1 MTSAATNLTTIVA
14 DSVSVWSPAARDTR
28 DLHEIFVGTSA
39 VVEPTSVPIPN
50 ADAVETE
57 LPYTAP
63 GPGQVP
69 ALDGMV
75 SYIAQET
82 AKPGVTNKYYSTTRK
97 HYHFIETYSPLIYQ
111 KIKR

>member
-1 MTSAATNLTTIVA
+1 MADAATNLTTIVA
-14 DSVSVWSPAARDTR
+14 DSVSIRSPAAKDNL
-28 DLHEIFVGTSA
+28 DLHEIFIGNSA
-39 VVEPTSVPIPN
+39 VVEPVTVSRPN
-50 ADAVETE
+50 ADAVEHE
-57 LPYTAP
+57 LQYTAP

-69 ALDGMV
+69 ALDAIV
-75 SYIAQET
+75 NYIAQET